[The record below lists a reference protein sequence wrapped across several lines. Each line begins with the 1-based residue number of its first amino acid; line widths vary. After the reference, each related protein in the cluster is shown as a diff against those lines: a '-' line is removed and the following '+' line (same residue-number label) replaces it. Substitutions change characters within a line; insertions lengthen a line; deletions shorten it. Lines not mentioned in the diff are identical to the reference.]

1 MLLAI
6 TLAYRRQ
13 IPYTSTMPQQERE
26 PVYAQIQGATLKI
39 TKAAAKCSP
48 EEARWLTAH
57 AVPNDL
63 RQLADA
69 IEATAKK

>member
-1 MLLAI
+1 MA
-6 TLAYRRQ
+6 
-13 IPYTSTMPQQERE
+13 QQERE

-39 TKAAAKCSP
+39 TKAAARCTP

-69 IEATAKK
+69 IEAAAKK